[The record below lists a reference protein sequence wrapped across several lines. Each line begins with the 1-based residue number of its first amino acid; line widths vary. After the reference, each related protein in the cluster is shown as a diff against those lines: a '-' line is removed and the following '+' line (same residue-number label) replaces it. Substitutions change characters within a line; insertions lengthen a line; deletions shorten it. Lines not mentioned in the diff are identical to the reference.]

1 MEGVT
6 MAQIGRFTAEQAP
19 DAAQALERDGV
30 IVFDRLFDPALIDRI
45 AREVRRLVPGAY
57 DDAARLPEDLLRVG
71 DRRINGLVPIGR
83 SMSDVLDM
91 LLSPALQT
99 LFGRSLGDKWVYES
113 FGVIS
118 SFPGATCQR
127 LHSDDAHLFEGTPF
141 AGSLPAYALTISI
154 PLVEVNAVNGGTEF
168 LLGTHRLE
176 WRESYDETPV
186 TSPLLPGDCMIWDF
200 MIRHRGQANN
210 SNAAR
215 PMLYVTA
222 CRPFWTDHTNFSQD
236 ARKLVVDRKLV
247 LALPEEQRKRFKR
260 FRPKPGLRT
269 GLVGFSRVLRW
280 YAPAL
285 HQGLMKHV
293 LRRGSSR

>member
-1 MEGVT
+1 

-19 DAAQALERDGV
+19 DAAQALARDGV
-30 IVFDRLFDPALIDRI
+30 IVFDQLFDPALI
-45 AREVRRLVPGAY
+45 AKVAGEVRRVVPGAY
-57 DDAARLPEDLLRVG
+57 DIAARRPEDLLKVG

-83 SMSDVLDM
+83 SMSNVIDM
-91 LLSPALQT
+91 LLSPAFQT
-99 LFGRSLGDKWVYES
+99 LFDQALGRGWVYES

-118 SFPGATCQR
+118 SFPGAPSQR
-127 LHSDDAHLFEGTPF
+127 IHSDDAHLFEDTPF

-176 WRESYDETPV
+176 WRESYEETPV
-186 TSPLLPGDCMIWDF
+186 TSPLQPGDCMIWDF
-200 MIRHRGQANN
+200 MVRHRGQANN
-210 SNAAR
+210 SDAAR

-222 CRPFWTDHTNFSQD
+222 CRPFWTDYTNFKPD

-247 LALPEEQRKRFKR
+247 LGLPDEQRKRFKR
-260 FRPKPGLRT
+260 FRPMPGLRT
-269 GLVGFSRVLRW
+269 GLVSFSRVLRW
-280 YAPAL
+280 YAPEL

-293 LRRGSSR
+293 LRRGSFR